1 MDVDFFYRGDELVD
15 TKTESSM
22 RERIILKRLAK
33 ESVAA
38 PLQFELDAVLQ
49 QLEYLREGTFAY
61 LFVTVWLGVRWRVCV
76 RSVLQLR
83 CKRSCNSV
91 RCVAALEYLCEG
103 TFAYV

>member
-1 MDVDFFYRGDELVD
+1 MD

-33 ESVAA
+33 ESVVAL
-38 PLQFELDAVLQ
+38 LQFELDAVLQ

-83 CKRSCNSV
+83 CKLSISCVS
-91 RCVAALEYLCEG
+91 ALKYLCKG